1 MKIGKETE
9 MFFYKPVLSFLFL
22 DICSF
27 LAKIRT
33 DFFVCRNFIQ
43 ALGGVYGGRGQEEV
57 S

>member
-9 MFFYKPVLSFLFL
+9 MFFYKPVLTFLFF